1 MTETDL
7 VNVLIGFMNPN
18 IDKKLKTPK
27 IVNERVAEIIPNMSF
42 ENSIELLLKYS
53 QLKKGSKVMVEE
65 TIKRVD
71 TLV

>member
-7 VNVLIGFMNPN
+7 VNLLIGFMNPN

>member
-7 VNVLIGFMNPN
+7 VNLLIGFMNPN

-27 IVNERVAEIIPNMSF
+27 IVNERVAEIIPKMSF

>member
-18 IDKKLKTPK
+18 IDKKLKSPK